1 MPGLMI
7 EEGTPEF
14 ATELNNALAK
24 NGPFREVGGHIFTCN
39 AGTACCRVS
48 EAMLVRLAA
57 PPFRCV
63 AFEGVSPN
71 RTARLTS

>member
-1 MPGLMI
+1 MPGLI

-14 ATELNNALAK
+14 TTELKDALAR

-39 AGTACCRVS
+39 AGAACCRLH
-48 EAMLVRLAA
+48 EAMLVRLASS
-57 PPFRCV
+57 PFRCV

-71 RTARLTS
+71 RIARLTS